1 MPHAIAQ
8 KFTALNDSRHMIF
21 LPISFFVALLLLTLL
36 IRMLRQDDALNFW
49 LRIGFIRKPVS
60 TFRSDARAR
69 PFLLLL
75 AVMAA
80 QSVLVGLRWGYG
92 MMLVMPAMSVLA
104 TFIPPLSF
112 LAFRSL
118 TSTHADRQDRGL
130 SHVDWLHAL
139 PAIIVLVLNGAGGGP
154 IDAIII
160 LTFLAYGLALFWLAR
175 LGPDGL
181 TASRLDGALRSYRA
195 LQCMAASLLA
205 SAVTDVVISLDFAF
219 DGGRHAATVVSA
231 FMTLILLA
239 LGFAASLAES
249 GASSDEGASSDGNGR
264 EEERAGD
271 TGDKP
276 VPRPASE
283 EDARIASALAA
294 MMVEKQLY
302 KDVDLNLGRL
312 ARRLGLPAR
321 SVSNAVNRVHGT
333 SVSQYVNNHR
343 VTEACRLLRHS
354 DAPITSIV
362 FEAGFMTKSNF
373 NREFL
378 RVTGQS
384 PSAWRRQETITQAC
398 A

>member
-1 MPHAIAQ
+1 MLRPETRFGSSPIMIGGISATEIHYAPAQ
-8 KFTALNDSRHMIF
+8 KSLFHDLCPMIF
-21 LPISFFVALLLLTLL
+21 LPISFFVALLLVTLL
-36 IRMLRQDDALNFW
+36 IRMLRQEDA
-49 LRIGFIRKPVS
+49 PAS
-60 TFRSDARAR
+60 AR

-75 AVMAA
+75 AVMAV

-92 MMLVMPAMSVLA
+92 MMLVMPAMSVLG
-104 TFIPPLSF
+104 TVIPPLSF

-118 TSTHADRQDRGL
+118 TSSRADRQDRGF
-130 SHVDWLHAL
+130 SHIDWLHAL
-139 PAIIVLVLNGAGGGP
+139 PAVIVLVLNGVGGGP

-160 LTFLAYGLALFWLAR
+160 LTFLAYGLALLWLAR

-205 SAVTDVVISLDFAF
+205 SAAADVVISLDFAF
-219 DGGRHAATVVSA
+219 GGGRHAATIVSA
-231 FMTLILLA
+231 FMTMILLA

-249 GASSDEGASSDGNGR
+249 GASSDEGDPSVDNGR

-271 TGDKP
+271 ASDKP

-321 SVSNAVNRVHGT
+321 SVSNAVNRVHGM

-343 VTEACRLLRHS
+343 VTEACQLLRQS
-354 DAPITSIV
+354 DEPITSIV

-384 PSAWRRQETITQAC
+384 PSAWRRQETIA
-398 A
+398 

>member
-1 MPHAIAQ
+1 
-8 KFTALNDSRHMIF
+8 MIF

-36 IRMLRQDDALNFW
+36 IRMLRQDDAPASAKL
-49 LRIGFIRKPVS
+49 
-60 TFRSDARAR
+60 
-69 PFLLLL
+69 FLLLL
-75 AVMAA
+75 AVMAV

-92 MMLVMPAMSVLA
+92 MMLVMPAMSALA
-104 TFIPPLSF
+104 TVIPPLSF

-118 TSTHADRQDRGL
+118 TSSRADRQDRGFSQL
-130 SHVDWLHAL
+130 DWLYAV
-139 PAIIVLVLNGAGGGP
+139 PTAIVLVLSIAGGGP

-160 LTFLAYGLALFWLAR
+160 LTFLAYGLALLWLAR

-205 SAVTDVVISLDFAF
+205 SAVTDIVISLDFAF
-219 DGGRHAATVVSA
+219 GGGRHAATVVSA

-249 GASSDEGASSDGNGR
+249 GASSDENGR
-264 EEERAGD
+264 EEQKGENA
-271 TGDKP
+271 GDKP
-276 VPRPASE
+276 VPRSASE
-283 EDARIASALAA
+283 EDAQIASALAA

-321 SVSNAVNRVHGT
+321 SVSNAVNRVHSM
-333 SVSQYVNNHR
+333 SVSQYVNNQR
-343 VTEACRLLRHS
+343 VSEACRLLRES
-354 DAPITSIV
+354 DEPITSIV

-384 PSAWRRQETITQAC
+384 PSAWRRQETIAQAC